1 METHMSFAKL
11 KNNRPDLKDMAA
23 KANASPSGTT
33 NSKDDRFWYPQ
44 RDKAGNGYAVVRFLP
59 GLKGQGESY
68 WAKYWD
74 HAFKGPT
81 GQWYIEKSLTTI
93 GQQDAIAEA
102 NSLLWN
108 SGIESDKD
116 IVRKRKRNL
125 RYVTNVLIVSDPA
138 NPENEGQIKL
148 YRFGKKIMDK
158 ILDTMTPKYPDE
170 KPMDPFDVWDGG
182 DFVIK
187 IKMIDKY
194 PNYDSSVFKSPSP
207 LFDGDDTKLEA
218 VFDKQHVLD
227 EWVSPENFKTYD
239 ELKARLNLV
248 LGEKAPRTVKDTVS
262 LDTTEE
268 PARMKTSEPVQMQT
282 AEVASADDE
291 DDIMAHFKSLAN
303 ED

>member
-1 METHMSFAKL
+1 MSFARL
-11 KNNRPDLKDMAA
+11 KNNRPDLQELAA

-59 GLKGQGESY
+59 GLEEQGKSY

-125 RYVTNVLIVSDPA
+125 RYVTNVLIISDPA

-207 LFDGDDTKLEA
+207 LFDGDEAKLEA

-227 EWVSPENFKTYD
+227 EWVNPENFKTYD

-262 LDTTEE
+262 LDMTEE
-268 PARMKTSEPVQMQT
+268 PAPIKTLEPVQMQT
-282 AEVASADDE
+282 AEVASSDDE